1 MRQIQRRKSNKSSLT
16 CIHKRDPGLNSLLK
30 WLKFSPWLT
39 FLVHKKREMRVMV
52 WEGEG
57 EEGNLHRD
65 GKKIVW

>member
-1 MRQIQRRKSNKSSLT
+1 M
-16 CIHKRDPGLNSLLK
+16 LK